1 MNSVAKN
8 HTTIFNMEFV
18 YFLFSLNE
26 LILKSPQNIKRP
38 STCHNDNLGNPKGY
52 RNQPYMSHVAQALNR
67 AIGAISKSIGN
78 TIKGVI
84 ITPINCSFIL
94 NSFDSF
100 IKNFLPLLGNKLAL
114 IRATYRQPAAD
125 HLAQIQC

>member
-1 MNSVAKN
+1 
-8 HTTIFNMEFV
+8 
-18 YFLFSLNE
+18 
-26 LILKSPQNIKRP
+26 
-38 STCHNDNLGNPKGY
+38 
-52 RNQPYMSHVAQALNR
+52 MSHVAQALNR